1 MLEILVTLIKMIF
14 TPQFESVFDD
24 IKEAKRKEAAR
35 EIEAAK
41 AAAQE
46 LHDTRDLQKKLG
58 ELVE

>member
-14 TPQFESVFDD
+14 TPQFESIFDE